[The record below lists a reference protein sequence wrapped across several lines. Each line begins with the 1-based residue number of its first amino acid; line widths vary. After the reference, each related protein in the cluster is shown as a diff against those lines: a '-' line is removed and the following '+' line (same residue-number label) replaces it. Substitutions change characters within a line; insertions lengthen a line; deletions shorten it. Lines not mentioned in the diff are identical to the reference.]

1 MNFAAQHWAPICIKI
16 NYFWSG
22 QFYWIQ
28 GKILWSQNRSR
39 SLLPLLKN
47 LFLKEILFHIKAI
60 EGRLSKN
67 HHLGWLLAFL
77 VVLL

>member
-1 MNFAAQHWAPICIKI
+1 LKFREVGGPQFFDQKFRVSKMHFWMNLAAQHWAPICIKI

-22 QFYWIQ
+22 EFYWIQ

-47 LFLKEILFHIKAI
+47 LF
-60 EGRLSKN
+60 
-67 HHLGWLLAFL
+67 
-77 VVLL
+77 